1 MTAYKAAEQRFADLD
16 AQVLGVSM
24 DSPYCH
30 MAWQEKELGELGF
43 PLACD
48 FYPHGAVAQQYGTLR
63 LDPMPL
69 PGLNNRVVYV
79 VDKDG
84 KIAFGKQYDLGEQPD
99 IEDVFKVLRAL
110 QAVGRTAVGS
120 TTGST

>member
-1 MTAYKAAEQRFADLD
+1 MTAYKAAEQRLADLD

-30 MAWQEKELGELGF
+30 MAWQEKELGELPF

-48 FYPHGAVAQQYGTLR
+48 FYPHGAVAQLYGTMR
-63 LDPMPL
+63 LDAMPL

-84 KIAFGKQYDLGEQPD
+84 KIAFAKQYELGEQPD
-99 IEDVFKVLRAL
+99 NEEAFTVLRKL
-110 QAVGRTAVGS
+110 QAREHSAAGS
-120 TTGST
+120 QK